1 MKLLDKFTYTV
12 ILHKIKEL
20 KTLKSKEELI
30 RAVSSSLSNYYKLEN
45 ITETIFSYK
54 AYCYLLVKCY
64 PNYTK
69 KLPKFITETKD
80 CIGTQL
86 LEDFIEKEKIG
97 ENITNQLL
105 NTFEYTDTLYY
116 DIYEESDFFYLNKAL
131 KSNKFLATLVLNFK
145 KFNYVP
151 FSTNII
157 QLPIKNLTKFA
168 KSLFIIKNNGT
179 METAYVDSYHT
190 NTYTISERSTE
201 IQLDMHSLN
210 TYFYLLTYNTLPG
223 NKSQYFYWETLAK
236 ELYKTLGPKY
246 LNLMEQATESMTRSI
261 RRSKQ
266 IYQLKE
272 NK

>member
-30 RAVSSSLSNYYKLEN
+30 RAISSSLSNSHKLES

-54 AYCYLLVKCY
+54 AYCYLLAKCY

-80 CIGTQL
+80 YIGTQL

-97 ENITNQLL
+97 ENITNQLID
-105 NTFEYTDTLYY
+105 TFEYTDTLYY
-116 DIYEESDFFYLNKAL
+116 DVYEESDFFYLNKAL
-131 KSNKFLATLVLNFK
+131 KSNKFLATLILNFRRS
-145 KFNYVP
+145 NYVP
-151 FSTNII
+151 FSKSVL
-157 QLPIKNLTKFA
+157 QLPLKAVNNSIK
-168 KSLFIIKNNGT
+168 SVFIIKNNGT
-179 METAYVDSYHT
+179 VKRAVT
-190 NTYTISERSTE
+190 NTYCTNTYAISTPFVE
-201 IQLDMHSLN
+201 IQLDLISLN
-210 TYFYLLTYNTLPG
+210 TYLYLLTYNTLPG
-223 NKSQYFYWETLAK
+223 NKSQYFYWETLTK
-236 ELYKTLGPKY
+236 GLYKALGPKC
-246 LNLMEQATESMTRSI
+246 LNLMEQATKSMTRSI

-272 NK
+272 K